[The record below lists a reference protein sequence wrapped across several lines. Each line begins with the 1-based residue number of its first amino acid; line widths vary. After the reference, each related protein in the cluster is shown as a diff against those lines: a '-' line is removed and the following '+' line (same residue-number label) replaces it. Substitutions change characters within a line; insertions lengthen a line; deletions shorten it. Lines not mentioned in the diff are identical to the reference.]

1 MALRDDLSRVLGAH
15 SVTDVVREMSMLLNR
30 QADQAMENGDVLY
43 GERLQIA
50 SQKFWEM
57 EELGL

>member
-15 SVTDVVREMSMLLNR
+15 PVTDVVREMSILLNR

-50 SQKFWEM
+50 SQKLWEL